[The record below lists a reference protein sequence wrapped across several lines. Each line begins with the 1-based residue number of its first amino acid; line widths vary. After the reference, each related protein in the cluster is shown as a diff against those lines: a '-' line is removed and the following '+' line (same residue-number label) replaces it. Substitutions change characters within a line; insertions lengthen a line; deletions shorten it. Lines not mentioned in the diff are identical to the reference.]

1 MVVFDSAVL
10 LLFVDPNAKSDIDQA
25 AKRIEYLIE
34 TLSADRERIIIP
46 TPVLS
51 EILVHV
57 GAALQGYLDA
67 LNGSAAFR
75 IAPFDQKAAVECALA
90 IKDAL
95 DRGGWRVDASDPG
108 ATRGKVKF
116 DRQIVAIAKV
126 EGAHTIYTDDDDVIG
141 YAGQAGLKARRTA
154 ELDLPP
160 EDPQHSLDFDG

>member
-34 TLSADRERIIIP
+34 TLTADGERIIIP

-51 EILVHV
+51 EILVHA
-57 GAALQGYLDA
+57 GAGLQGYLDA

-75 IAPFDQKAAVECALA
+75 IAPFDQKAAIECALA

-95 DRGGWRVDASDPG
+95 DRGGWRVDA
-108 ATRGKVKF
+108 
-116 DRQIVAIAKV
+116 AIRARPAAKSSST
-126 EGAHTIYTDDDDVIG
+126 ARSSP
-141 YAGQAGLKARRTA
+141 LRRSKARIRSTTTTMMLSA
-154 ELDLPP
+154 TPAKR
-160 EDPQHSLDFDG
+160 G